1 MRIGKLTSLII
12 AILLTVTGLSAA
24 DSDSPI
30 LSAKLD
36 SMTTSRLSSLTD
48 SLVDIVIFAE
58 TGNISSKLAPIS
70 SNLKLTRHD
79 RIKLVS
85 KKLREFQTT
94 EMYELERFLNVYA
107 SEAPT
112 RFWIVPAFKATL
124 PVSKLKALEQ
134 FKNISYVV
142 PDVSLSYD
150 QPVESYSAPALSSG
164 VSSHI
169 EMLNVPSLWSRGL
182 TGKGRLICSFDT
194 GVEVGHPALNIK
206 WRGHGTSLS
215 TAWFSNVDPNSLPTD
230 KVGHGTH
237 TMGLMVGSD
246 GADTIGVA
254 FDAQWITAGVI
265 DQGQPLPLTIS
276 DILAAFQWVLNPDGD
291 VNTTGD
297 VPDVILNSWGVPR
310 GLFTPCSQTFWE
322 VIDNVEAA
330 GIVTVFA
337 AGNEGPNPQTMRDP
351 GDRAAT
357 PLNSFSVGA
366 VDNNKVIGDF
376 SSRGPSSCDTTQFK
390 PEVVAPGVLVRSSSK
405 DGGYGYMTGT
415 SMAAPF
421 IAGLVALIREYNPDA
436 TVEQIKL
443 AIINS
448 CEDLGAAG
456 EDNAYGNGLPDASI
470 ILNFIPPPGL
480 AVFEIKNKFITEGTT
495 PFPGDI
501 FHLQI
506 TLGNEAANVEEVT
519 GTLSAVDSN
528 QAAVTMSS
536 SKFYFG
542 LNSTIAFSLP
552 QFEISF
558 DSAVYHG
565 EDIEFE
571 LLLQDVSGAI
581 SDTIT
586 FSLTAGVAPLGNIAE
601 LTTDRIDF
609 SVSDFGQYGFA
620 PGSIYNV
627 GGKGLSFDG
636 AASILYEA
644 GIIVGRNSTQLSS
657 SVRNS
662 SGDFDATDFGVLQP
676 MTKDETVADRVS
688 MTSVMRDNL
697 SEVMIP
703 LTIMQKTTIYQ
714 TVYDEGFIIFEYWL
728 KNNTINYLTSLSFG
742 FFIDADISASG
753 DFAEFDQQL
762 QMTRQFSSGGKSIAL
777 VNLENVSGFHFSING
792 SSKRGFTKQEKFDLI
807 SSSNTDSLQTTAAD
821 IMMNTI
827 SGPYNMSPGVSIK
840 VAFAL
845 AIGSDLNDLYDNVTR
860 AVQRYSAPTDI
871 DDDQYGLLPQE
882 FSLNQ
887 NYPNPFNPSTTI
899 SFDLTKRGEILLE
912 IYNSLGQKVK
922 TLYSGTIAAGSHSFD
937 WNGTD
942 QTGRSTAS
950 GVYFYKLTTDAQ
962 TASMKMML
970 LK

>member
-1 MRIGKLTSLII
+1 
-12 AILLTVTGLSAA
+12 
-24 DSDSPI
+24 
-30 LSAKLD
+30 
-36 SMTTSRLSSLTD
+36 
-48 SLVDIVIFAE
+48 
-58 TGNISSKLAPIS
+58 
-70 SNLKLTRHD
+70 
-79 RIKLVS
+79 
-85 KKLREFQTT
+85 
-94 EMYELERFLNVYA
+94 
-107 SEAPT
+107 
-112 RFWIVPAFKATL
+112 
-124 PVSKLKALEQ
+124 
-134 FKNISYVV
+134 
-142 PDVSLSYD
+142 
-150 QPVESYSAPALSSG
+150 
-164 VSSHI
+164 
-169 EMLNVPSLWSRGL
+169 MLNIPSLWSRGI

-194 GVEVGHPALNIK
+194 GVEVGHPALDIK

-215 TAWFSNVDPNSLPTD
+215 TAWFSNVAPDSPPTD

-265 DQGQPLPLTIS
+265 DQGQPLPSTIS

-291 VNTTGD
+291 VNTTSD

-310 GLFTPCSQTFWE
+310 GLFTPCSETFWE

-330 GIVTVFA
+330 GIVTIFA
-337 AGNEGPNPQTMRDP
+337 AGNEGPNPLTMRDP
-351 GDRAAT
+351 ADRAAT

-376 SSRGPSSCDTTQFK
+376 SSRGPSSCDTSQIK

-405 DGGYGYMTGT
+405 DGGYGFMTGT

-436 TVEQIKL
+436 TVEQIKQ

-448 CEDLGAAG
+448 CQDLGAAG

-480 AVFEIKNKFITEGTT
+480 AVFEIKDKFVIEGTT
-495 PFPGDI
+495 PFPGET

-519 GTLSAVDSN
+519 GTLSAVNGN
-528 QAAVTMSS
+528 QAEISMSS

-542 LNSTIAFSLP
+542 LNSSTAFSLP

-558 DSAVYHG
+558 DSALYHG
-565 EDIEFE
+565 QEVNFKLVLKDI
-571 LLLQDVSGAI
+571 SGTI
-581 SDTIT
+581 SDTLS
-586 FSLTAGVAPLGNIAE
+586 FSLTAGVAPLGRITE
-601 LTTDRIDF
+601 QTTDRIEF

-627 GGKGLSFDG
+627 AGKGLSFDG
-636 AASILYEA
+636 AANVLYEA

-662 SGDFDATDFGVLQP
+662 SGDFDLTDFGVLEP
-676 MTKDETVADRVS
+676 MTIDETFSDRLS
-688 MTSVMRDNL
+688 ISSVMRDNL
-697 SEVMIP
+697 SDVMIP
-703 LTIMQKTTIYQ
+703 LTIMQKTTTYQ

-728 KNNTINYLTSLSFG
+728 KNNTIDYLTSLRFG

-753 DFAEFDQQL
+753 DFTEFDRQL
-762 QMTRQFSSGGKSIAL
+762 QMMRQFSADGISIAL
-777 VNLENVSGFHFSING
+777 VNLENVTGFHVSNNS
-792 SSKRGFTKQEKFDLI
+792 SSKRGFTKQEKFELI
-807 SSSNTDSLQTTAAD
+807 SLSNSDSLQTTAAD
-821 IMMNTI
+821 FMMNTI
-827 SGPYNMSPGVSIK
+827 SGPYNMAPGVSIK
-840 VAFAL
+840 IAFAL
-845 AIGSDLNDLYDNVTR
+845 AIGSNLNDLYDNVTR

-871 DDDQYGLLPQE
+871 DDDQYGGLPQE

-899 SFDLTKRGEILLE
+899 SFDLMQKSEVLLE
-912 IYNSLGQKVK
+912 IYNSLGQKVN

-942 QTGRSTAS
+942 QSGRRTAS